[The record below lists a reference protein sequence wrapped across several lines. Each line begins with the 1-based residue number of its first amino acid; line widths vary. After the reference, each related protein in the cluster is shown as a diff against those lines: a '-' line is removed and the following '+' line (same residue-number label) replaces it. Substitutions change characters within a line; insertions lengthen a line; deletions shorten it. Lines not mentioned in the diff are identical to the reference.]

1 MTKESEH
8 PTHRRVRRRKK
19 RSPITIVAMA
29 LLALL
34 LLASLAGNYLLYQ
47 RNRSLSSELAA
58 EKKRAAAEAK
68 SLRGSIKSLN
78 DELRAKGVTQAG
90 TPEEVVRAALVSTGR
105 DVGYEPGKYVVSLRS
120 ADQTDATVWS
130 GPFGENFD
138 TEFRLAR
145 VQGRWQIVSRGTVK
159 P

>member
-1 MTKESEH
+1 MESEH
-8 PTHRRVRRRKK
+8 PAGRRGRRRKK
-19 RSPITIVAMA
+19 RSPISIVAIA
-29 LLALL
+29 LLAVL
-34 LLASLAGNYLLYQ
+34 LLASLVGNYLLYQ

-68 SLRGSIKSLN
+68 SLRDSIKALN
-78 DELRAKGVTQAG
+78 DELRAKGVTSVG

-120 ADQTDATVWS
+120 VDQTDATVWS
-130 GPFGENFD
+130 GVFGEDFD

-145 VQGRWQIVSRGTVK
+145 VQGRWQIVSRGIVT